1 MIPSCSASRRAFSH
15 GLNGASVVVVGAGVV
30 VVSGHGGG
38 VGAGVVVV
46 VVTGHGAGV
55 VVVSGHGAGVV
66 GSGLA
71 WPFSGL
77 AWPFSFVSALPVKAT
92 LDSNLGS
99 SPWGSSPRSAFS

>member
-30 VVSGHGGG
+30 VVSGHGSGVVVV

-46 VVTGHGAGV
+46 SGQGAGV

-99 SPWGSSPRSAFS
+99 SPWGSSP

>member
-38 VGAGVVVV
+38 VGAGVVAVS
-46 VVTGHGAGV
+46 GHGAGV

>member
-38 VGAGVVVV
+38 VGAGVV
-46 VVTGHGAGV
+46 V

>member
-46 VVTGHGAGV
+46 TGHGAGV
-55 VVVSGHGAGVV
+55 VVVTGHGAGVV

>member
-46 VVTGHGAGV
+46 T
-55 VVVSGHGAGVV
+55 GHGAGVV

-99 SPWGSSPRSAFS
+99 SP

>member
-46 VVTGHGAGV
+46 T
-55 VVVSGHGAGVV
+55 GHGAGVV

-99 SPWGSSPRSAFS
+99 SPWGSSPISAFR

>member
-1 MIPSCSASRRAFSH
+1 MSSASRRAFSH

-38 VGAGVVVV
+38 VVGAGVVVV
-46 VVTGHGAGV
+46 SGQGAGV

-77 AWPFSFVSALPVKAT
+77 A
-92 LDSNLGS
+92 
-99 SPWGSSPRSAFS
+99 

>member
-46 VVTGHGAGV
+46 TGHGAGV
-55 VVVSGHGAGVV
+55 VVVTGHGAGVV

-99 SPWGSSPRSAFS
+99 SPCGSSPRSAFS

>member
-46 VVTGHGAGV
+46 TGHGAGV
-55 VVVSGHGAGVV
+55 VVVTGQGAGVV

>member
-46 VVTGHGAGV
+46 TGHGAGV
-55 VVVSGHGAGVV
+55 VVVAGHGAGVV

>member
-15 GLNGASVVVVGAGVV
+15 GLNGASVVVVGAWVV

-38 VGAGVVVV
+38 VVVVS
-46 VVTGHGAGV
+46 GQGAGV

-77 AWPFSFVSALPVKAT
+77 A
-92 LDSNLGS
+92 
-99 SPWGSSPRSAFS
+99 

>member
-1 MIPSCSASRRAFSH
+1 MSSASRRAFSH

-46 VVTGHGAGV
+46 SGHGAGV

>member
-38 VGAGVVVV
+38 VGAGVV

>member
-46 VVTGHGAGV
+46 SGHGAGV

>member
-15 GLNGASVVVVGAGVV
+15 GLNGASVVVVGARVV

-46 VVTGHGAGV
+46 TGHGAGV
-55 VVVSGHGAGVV
+55 VVVSGQGAGVV

>member
-1 MIPSCSASRRAFSH
+1 MSSASRRAFSH
-15 GLNGASVVVVGAGVV
+15 GLNGTSVVVVGAGVV
-30 VVSGHGGG
+30 VVSGHGGRV

-46 VVTGHGAGV
+46 SGQGAGV

-99 SPWGSSPRSAFS
+99 SPWGSSP

>member
-15 GLNGASVVVVGAGVV
+15 GLNGASVVVVGAWVV

-38 VGAGVVVV
+38 VVGAGVVVV
-46 VVTGHGAGV
+46 SGQGAGV

>member
-46 VVTGHGAGV
+46 NGHGAGV
-55 VVVSGHGAGVV
+55 VVVTGHGAGVV

>member
-1 MIPSCSASRRAFSH
+1 MGYNPFTVVGHLAGNKTHRRRKKM
-15 GLNGASVVVVGAGVV
+15 VVVGAGVV

-38 VGAGVVVV
+38 V
-46 VVTGHGAGV
+46 GAGV

>member
-15 GLNGASVVVVGAGVV
+15 GLNGASVVVVGTWVV

-38 VGAGVVVV
+38 VVVVI
-46 VVTGHGAGV
+46 GQGAGV